1 MINGKKSSERIKEA
15 LQSIGLPWSYMLFRE
30 RTYIDEEGQEHEV
43 KPPFL
48 VYYGA
53 GQEKASADNTHYWSR
68 DIYNV
73 EYYFE
78 DKSETNEERIEAAI
92 LAAGFQ
98 YEKSEDV
105 YLDDEDLFAIYY
117 YLG

>member
-1 MINGKKSSERIKEA
+1 MINGKKSSERIKAA
-15 LQSIGLPWSYMLFRE
+15 LKSTGLPWAYMLFRDK
-30 RTYIDEEGQEHEV
+30 TYFDEEGTKHDV

-53 GQEKASADNTHYWSR
+53 GQEKESADNTHYWSQ

-78 DKSETNEERIEAAI
+78 EKNETNEEAIEAAI

-98 YEKSEDV
+98 FDKSEDV
-105 YLDDEDLFAIYY
+105 YLEDEDLFAIYY
-117 YLG
+117 YLS

>member
-1 MINGKKSSERIKEA
+1 MIDGKKSSERIKEA
-15 LQSIGLPWSYMLFRE
+15 MDNTGLPWAYMLFRGK
-30 RTYIDEEGQEHEV
+30 TYIDEEGVERDV

-53 GQEKASADNTHYWSR
+53 GQEKQSADDTHYWSENY
-68 DIYNV
+68 YNV

-78 DKSETNEERIEAAI
+78 EKNETNEEGIEAAL
-92 LAAGFQ
+92 LAEGFQ
-98 YEKSEDV
+98 FEKSEDT

-117 YLG
+117 YLS

>member
-15 LQSIGLPWSYMLFRE
+15 LNATGLPWAYMLFKGK
-30 RTYIDEEGQEHEV
+30 TYTDEEGIEHEV

-53 GQEKASADNTHYWSR
+53 GQEKQSADDTHYWSQ

-73 EYYFE
+73 EYYFDE
-78 DKSETNEERIEAAI
+78 KNETNEEGIEAAL

-98 YEKSEDV
+98 FDKSEDV
-105 YLDDEDLFAIYY
+105 YLEDEDLFAIYY
-117 YLG
+117 YLS